1 MMGGLIRMMGTIIGV
16 IIWILSVCLTCYLA
30 KRKGRNIALWVVL
43 SVFFSWIALIIII
56 CLKSKRVIIED
67 PMSAEKK
74 LERSGFRATNKE
86 GGARCFVCD
95 HHWGADG
102 NVCNL
107 YGIKF
112 GDDFSSNDY
121 VCNQCVTGMFDEHV
135 EEWKRVLENKETGQ

>member
-1 MMGGLIRMMGTIIGV
+1 MAFLELKYGKRRGNELMKKII
-16 IIWILSVCLTCYLA
+16 
-30 KRKGRNIALWVVL
+30 
-43 SVFFSWIALIIII
+43 LIIIVTFM
-56 CLKSKRVIIED
+56 CLAAGCGKSESENNTVVSDELNISLKDVYKRQ
-67 PMSAEKK
+67 
-74 LERSGFRATNKE
+74 
-86 GGARCFVCD
+86 RCFVCD

>member
-1 MMGGLIRMMGTIIGV
+1 MFKIQTSYYRRSYECG
-16 IIWILSVCLTCYLA
+16 
-30 KRKGRNIALWVVL
+30 
-43 SVFFSWIALIIII
+43 
-56 CLKSKRVIIED
+56 
-67 PMSAEKK
+67 KK
-74 LERSGFRATNKE
+74 LKRSGFRATNKE

>member
-67 PMSAEKK
+67 PMSAEK
-74 LERSGFRATNKE
+74 N
-86 GGARCFVCD
+86 
-95 HHWGADG
+95 
-102 NVCNL
+102 
-107 YGIKF
+107 
-112 GDDFSSNDY
+112 
-121 VCNQCVTGMFDEHV
+121 
-135 EEWKRVLENKETGQ
+135 